1 MLSVGLGNPKA
12 TIVVYIAN
20 RPPLD
25 EFEALSGIRPVRK
38 NEIKQIGE
46 QTGNHWRKI
55 FNCFAKLCFEINTQ
69 SENTWQALRDNQ
81 LLTETS
87 EQLLLF
93 SPPELGLNNKQKVVS
108 LICGKTYFN
117 QLSIDHR
124 VEWIDDSFALN
135 YDHNLIVCPYF
146 DYRQLSNQKI
156 TQLVHL
162 INQMI

>member
-1 MLSVGLGNPKA
+1 MNLKPYQV
-12 TIVVYIAN
+12 
-20 RPPLD
+20 LD
-25 EFEALSGIRPVRK
+25 RSEKMKSNKLV
-38 NEIKQIGE
+38 NKQVIIGV
-46 QTGNHWRKI
+46 KI

-146 DYRQLSNQKI
+146 DYRQLSNKKNYP
-156 TQLVHL
+156 VGSF
-162 INQMI
+162 